1 MKLIKNILIP
11 NFNYNN
17 IYEKNRDYLNSK
29 KNKIGVLVFLRYYGC
44 TICQLDIRE
53 YNNLYEEFIKY
64 NVDLK
69 IVLQSKPEI
78 LFNADKEKKLKVEI
92 VCDPD
97 QKLYNLF
104 ELKSAKDIEELKE
117 GNLMEKVYEAR
128 ALGLTHGEYEGNEL
142 QLPGIFIVGKDNK
155 ILYEHYAK
163 HGADIP
169 RAKEVLEII
178 KKLSN

>member
-1 MKLIKNILIP
+1 MKLIKNSPMI
-11 NFNYNN
+11 NFKYDNV
-17 IYEKNRDYLNSK
+17 YEKNKDYLESK

-53 YNNLYEEFIKY
+53 FNSLYDEFVKY

-78 LFNADKEKKLKVEI
+78 LINADKERNLKIEI
-92 VCDPD
+92 VCDPE
-97 QKLYNLF
+97 QRLYKLF
-104 ELKSAKDIEELKE
+104 EIEAAKDIEQLKE
-117 GNLMEKVYEAR
+117 GNLMEKVADAR
-128 ALGLTHGEYEGNEL
+128 ALGLVHGEYEGNEL
-142 QLPGIFIVGKDNK
+142 QLPGMFIIGLNDKV
-155 ILYEHYAK
+155 IYEHYAK
-163 HGADIP
+163 SGADIP